1 MLSFKS
7 PGDVAKQ
14 VSQQA
19 RERRVSRNLSRETL
33 SAMSGVSA
41 ASIRR
46 FETTGDISFD
56 SLLKLAQVL
65 DCMDA
70 FEGLFP
76 APEVIS
82 LAQITAKPRIRG
94 RL

>member
-7 PGDVAKQ
+7 PKDVARQ
-14 VSQQA
+14 VSKQA
-19 RERRVSRNLSRETL
+19 RARRVAHNLSRETL
-33 SAMSGVSA
+33 AAKSGVSS

-46 FETTGDISFD
+46 FETTGDISFE
-56 SLLKLAQVL
+56 SLVKLAQVL
-65 DCMDA
+65 DCLDA

-76 APEVIS
+76 APEPIS
-82 LAQITAKPRIRG
+82 LAQIKAKPRVRG

>member
-7 PGDVAKQ
+7 PADLARQ

-19 RERRVSRNLSRETL
+19 RIRRVATNLSRETL
-33 SAMSGVSA
+33 SAKSGVSA

-46 FETTGDISFD
+46 FETTGAISFEA
-56 SLLKLAQVL
+56 LLKLAQVL

-76 APEVIS
+76 SKEIVS
-82 LAQITAKPRIRG
+82 LADITAKPRLRG